1 MNCSCN
7 KQNISESEKVI
18 MGTTKKI
25 VAKRKKSS
33 DLEKMVSAISTGDNV
48 RASKLLEKTI
58 KSKTQA
64 KIAAA
69 LKN

>member
-1 MNCSCN
+1 
-7 KQNISESEKVI
+7 

-25 VAKRKKSS
+25 AAKREKAS
-33 DLEKMVSAISTGDNV
+33 DLEKMVQAISAGDNV

-64 KIAAA
+64 KIVAA

>member
-1 MNCSCN
+1 MA
-7 KQNISESEKVI
+7 KES
-18 MGTTKKI
+18 TN
-25 VAKRKKSS
+25 KSS
-33 DLEKMVSAISTGDNV
+33 DVEKLVSAIANGDNV

>member
-1 MNCSCN
+1 
-7 KQNISESEKVI
+7 
-18 MGTTKKI
+18 MGITKKI

-33 DLEKMVSAISTGDNV
+33 DLEKMVSAISVGDNV

>member
-1 MNCSCN
+1 MASKNDS
-7 KQNISESEKVI
+7 
-18 MGTTKKI
+18 KK
-25 VAKRKKSS
+25 KPT
-33 DLEKMVSAISTGDNV
+33 DLEKMVSAISAGDNV

>member
-1 MNCSCN
+1 
-7 KQNISESEKVI
+7 
-18 MGTTKKI
+18 MGTIKKI
-25 VAKRKKSS
+25 ASKRKKAN
-33 DLEKMVSAISTGDNV
+33 DLEKMVSAIASGDNV
-48 RASKLLEKTI
+48 KASKLLEKTI